1 MSENGEKKTPK
12 RVSLD
17 ERVTAEEER
26 LRGLISGHRLSPERE
41 AMLEPVLINTA
52 WMKVKLDDARKTIRG
67 GRVVIKY
74 DNGGGQKGSHANP
87 AYAEYRALWA
97 SYLKGVELMLE
108 ELPAAAA
115 DPDYNPGDNV
125 LSLVLGEYS
134 DDGRA
139 AAAR

>member
-52 WMKVKLDDARKTIRG
+52 WMKVKLDDARKTIRS

-97 SYLKGVELMLE
+97 SYLKGVELLLE
-108 ELPAAAA
+108 ELPTVSDTGEAQ
-115 DPDYNPGDNV
+115 GDNV

-139 AAAR
+139 AAAH

>member
-17 ERVTAEEER
+17 ERVSAEEER
-26 LRGLISGHRLSPERE
+26 LRGLMGGRRLSPERE
-41 AMLEPVLINTA
+41 AMLEPVLVNTA
-52 WMKVKLDDARKTIRG
+52 WMKVKLDDARKTIRS
-67 GRVVIKY
+67 GRVIIKY

-97 SYLKGVELMLE
+97 SYLKGVELLLE
-108 ELPAAAA
+108 ELPTVAAN
-115 DPDYNPGDNV
+115 PDYNPGDNV